1 MITLTENDIDPKKQC
16 SVWYMTYI
24 KYNLEIEA
32 VWIPIR
38 GQVNCTTRVKVM
50 KEVHNPIED
59 EIGDQVGLNLRQH
72 IRNS

>member
-1 MITLTENDIDPKKQC
+1 MKTLTQSDIAPTREH
-16 SVWYMTYI
+16 V

-59 EIGDQVGLNLRQH
+59 EIDDQVKLNLRQH
-72 IRNS
+72 IIRNS